1 MFNIYTYNIQK
12 LKLQSYRGVCHL
24 KGSAGD
30 NRLWKTSMHEA
41 AGATKQR
48 QISTQV
54 WAGEWCHLSEPHLQ
68 SAAILS
74 APLPAPLHL
83 WKCILHH
90 EGSPK
95 SSYMIRT
102 RHGVCNQP
110 RTRLRVPFPPPHDR
124 NKVSSSALGAGL
136 WAHGAM
142 LDGCSTLSSMSILLS
157 LPTPLFL
164 LFPCSHLLIRFS
176 ASAEWVKH
184 NYHTYVRGKKV
195 EYKVIKEKT

>member
-1 MFNIYTYNIQK
+1 MHARLIYVYYTEMKSRAIEVSAI
-12 LKLQSYRGVCHL
+12 LKE
-24 KGSAGD
+24 SAGD

-83 WKCILHH
+83 WKCTFHH
-90 EGSPK
+90 VGSPK

-110 RTRLRVPFPPPHDR
+110 CTHLRATSPHDR
-124 NKVSSSALGAGL
+124 NRVWLLYFELYVNTPLTPHPPVLAFPL
-136 WAHGAM
+136 
-142 LDGCSTLSSMSILLS
+142 LSSFNKIFCLCWMSETQLS
-157 LPTPLFL
+157 HI
-164 LFPCSHLLIRFS
+164 CQREMGGGVQSDKR
-176 ASAEWVKH
+176 EV
-184 NYHTYVRGKKV
+184 GK
-195 EYKVIKEKT
+195 ELHHRDDKTEEL